1 MPALG
6 PQTESCADVPA
17 ARERG
22 WTCRLTV
29 VHPHDVVATFD
40 LGGAPLVI
48 GRQVGGPGERAIAH
62 RTISRR
68 HLEIAW
74 DPALAR
80 HYARDLDSRNGTW
93 LAGQPLAAIPRVL
106 EDNAVLRM
114 GDVVAVYERHRG
126 EVVDGGPHVDRQA
139 VPGEALAIVALR
151 GAVARAAP
159 DPAPVLL
166 VGESGAGK
174 ERTAAELHRLSARRG
189 PFLALNCAALSPQLI
204 ESQLFGHQRGAF
216 TGAAASHTGLF
227 RAADGGS
234 LFLDE
239 IGELPLDLQ
248 PKLLR
253 ALEQGEVLPVG
264 ATAPIR
270 VDVRVIAATNRELAR
285 EVEAGRFRR
294 DLYARLALW
303 ELAIPP
309 LARRRVDILAWLDRL
324 AALWATERRLAR
336 PPALE
341 LTPAAAERIVRHRWP
356 ENLRGL
362 LRLIHEL
369 AHLAG
374 RGPLTPAHLPAWLGE
389 SPEAPAALD
398 EPATAASGGGALRP
412 RPTRDELLV
421 ALARHGWNISATAR
435 HYDRDRKQ
443 ISRWIA
449 MYAIDVPEA
458 GEP

>member
-1 MPALG
+1 MPAVG
-6 PQTESCADVPA
+6 PQTESCADLPV
-17 ARERG
+17 ERDRA

-29 VHPHDVVATFD
+29 VHPPDLAETFD
-40 LGGAPLVI
+40 LGATRLVF
-48 GRQVGGPGERAIAH
+48 GRQAAAGDERTVAH
-62 RTISRR
+62 RTVSRR
-68 HLEIAW
+68 HLEVAW
-74 DPALAR
+74 DPRLAR

-106 EDNAVLRM
+106 DDNAVLRI

-126 EVVDGGPHVDRQA
+126 DVVDAIDVDRQA
-139 VPGEALAIVALR
+139 VPGGSLAIAALR
-151 GAVARAAP
+151 GALARAAP

-174 ERTAAELHRLSARRG
+174 ERTAAEIHRLSGRRG
-189 PFLALNCAALSPQLI
+189 PFLALNCAALSPNLI

-264 ATAPIR
+264 ATAPLR

-285 EVEAGRFRR
+285 EVDAGRFRR

-303 ELAIPP
+303 ELALPP
-309 LARRRVDILAWLDRL
+309 LARRRADILGWLARL
-324 AALWATERRLAR
+324 AAQWAADRKLAA
-336 PPALE
+336 PPTIE

-374 RGPLTPAHLPAWLGE
+374 RGPLAPAQLPAWLADDGD
-389 SPEAPAALD
+389 SGPVGAA
-398 EPATAASGGGALRP
+398 EPAASGAGGPLRP
-412 RPTRDELLV
+412 RPSRDELLGE
-421 ALARHGWNISATAR
+421 LARHGWNISATAR
-435 HYDRDRKQ
+435 HYERDRKQ

-449 MYAIDVPEA
+449 MYAIELPDA